1 MGPIAGVDLGATNLR
16 IAVADENG
24 EVLATE
30 RASTPQGSDGSAVAK
45 AIGETL
51 DATTDRAGVSPAS
64 LTAVGIGTIGPL
76 DRDAGE
82 VIHPPNLDG
91 VDRIP
96 IRDVLIPLIGHPRV
110 YVENDAVAGL
120 VGEHAARDDPTQNL
134 VYLTISTGIGA
145 GVVVDGHVLQGRAG
159 NAAEVG
165 HFVVE
170 PNDGRRCGCGAA
182 GHWEAYCS
190 GGGLPRFTRDLAER
204 TELETDLPVDA
215 DDFDAAAV
223 FAAAGDDPLADGV
236 METMT
241 RYNAVGL
248 ADLVHA
254 YAPARIAIGGAVAL
268 RNRARVI
275 EPLHEAVEEHTMLA
289 VPEITP
295 AVHGEDAVLNGAL
308 TLAADGGL

>member
-1 MGPIAGVDLGATNLR
+1 MEPIAGVDLGATNLR
-16 IAVADENG
+16 IAVADG
-24 EVLATE
+24 AGDLLASE
-30 RASTPQGSDGSAVAK
+30 RASTPQDSDGAAVAQ
-45 AIGETL
+45 AIAETL
-51 DATTDRAGVSPAS
+51 DATADRAGVAVSS

-82 VIHPPNLDG
+82 VVHPPNLDG

-96 IRDVLIPLIGHPRV
+96 LRDGLIPLIGHPRV

-120 VGEHAARDDPTQNL
+120 VGERAARDDPAENL

-145 GVVVDGHVLQGRAG
+145 GVVVDGHVLRGRAG

-170 PNDGRRCGCGAA
+170 PDDGRRCGCGAT

-190 GGGLPRFTRDLAER
+190 GGGLPGFTRELAER
-204 TELETDLPVDA
+204 TGLETDLPVDA
-215 DDFDAAAV
+215 DFDAATV
-223 FAAAGDDPLADGV
+223 FAAAGDDPLADRV
-236 METMT
+236 LQAMT
-241 RYNAVGL
+241 RYNAAGL

-254 YAPARIAIGGAVAL
+254 YAPDRIAIGGAVAL
-268 RNRARVI
+268 RNQARVI
-275 EPLHEAVEEHTMLA
+275 EPLSDAVGEHTMLA

-295 AVHGEDAVLNGAL
+295 AAHGEDAVLTGAL